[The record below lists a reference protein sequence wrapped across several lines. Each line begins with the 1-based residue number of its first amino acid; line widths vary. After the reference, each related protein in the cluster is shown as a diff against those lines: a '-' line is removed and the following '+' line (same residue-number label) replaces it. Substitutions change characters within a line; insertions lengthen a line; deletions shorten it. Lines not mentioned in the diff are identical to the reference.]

1 MDSLVVII
9 YLAAMVGF
17 GIWGRYKAKNQD
29 DFLVAGRRLG
39 GWLYTGTMSAVV
51 LGGASTIGGVGL
63 GYTSGLSG
71 MWLVF
76 SIGLGII
83 ALSLFFAPRI
93 QKLEIYT
100 VSQMLEL
107 RYGKGSR
114 LVSGAIMT
122 AYGLM
127 ISTTST
133 VAYATIFHALFDI
146 NKFWSVLIGG
156 GIVILYSMLGGM
168 WSITLTDFVQFFI
181 QTIGIF
187 LIMLPIVLS
196 KSGGIGELFSSL
208 PAEQTSPVGIGWQA
222 ILGYILIYTLGLL
235 IGQDIW
241 QRVFTARSPG
251 VARWGGLS
259 AGVYCLLYAVAGA
272 LIGMAA
278 TKIVPG
284 IEVQDDVF
292 VAVVDAAMSPL
303 LGGLVLAA
311 ALAAMM
317 STASGSLMAA
327 ATVCRQDIVEPL
339 LARKDIVP
347 VPADSAGEAGEA
359 GGTRAAEAAG
369 DTSGAGTAEAANSV
383 HGDVSPL
390 SSGGATKSTLV
401 KSLVRET
408 GDEIRDSRIYLIGLG
423 IVTLI
428 LAMIMPSV
436 VEALTVAYNLLVAGL
451 FIPILGG
458 LIFKRGNIIGVM
470 AGMILG
476 SLTTIVIMITMGIY
490 SNEAIYLGLIASL
503 LGYVIG
509 SLVSKPTPPE
519 VMAAWKERLN
529 R

>member
-17 GIWGRYKAKNQD
+17 GIWGRFKAKNQD

-39 GWLYTGTMSAVV
+39 GLLYTGTMSAVV

-63 GYTSGLSG
+63 GYISGLSG

-76 SIGLGII
+76 SIGMGII
-83 ALSLFFAPRI
+83 VLSLFFAPKI

-133 VAYATIFHALFDI
+133 VAYATVFHALFDLD
-146 NKFWSVLIGG
+146 KFWSVIIGG
-156 GIVILYSMLGGM
+156 GIVITYSMLGGM
-168 WSITLTDFVQFFI
+168 WSITLTDFVQFLI
-181 QTIGIF
+181 QTVGIF
-187 LIMLPIVLS
+187 LLMLPIVLN
-196 KSGGIGELFSSL
+196 KAGGLGELFSAL

-259 AGVYCLLYAVAGA
+259 AGIYCLLYAVAGA

-278 TKIVPG
+278 ARIVPG
-284 IEVQDDVF
+284 IEVADDVF
-292 VAVVDAAMSPL
+292 VAVVDAAMSPVL
-303 LGGLVLAA
+303 AGLVLAA

-317 STASGSLMAA
+317 STASGSLLAA
-327 ATVCRQDIVEPL
+327 STVCRQDIVEPL
-339 LARKDIVP
+339 LARRDIVP
-347 VPADSAGEAGEA
+347 AVRADAEVGGRDSTDAGSTVAGSGVVGSGVGSAAVGS
-359 GGTRAAEAAG
+359 GGTG
-369 DTSGAGTAEAANSV
+369 SG
-383 HGDVSPL
+383 
-390 SSGGATKSTLV
+390 GGATSALTQ
-401 KSLVRET
+401 SLVRET
-408 GDEIRDSRIYLIGLG
+408 GDEVRDSRIYLIGLG
-423 IVTLI
+423 IVTLA
-428 LAMIMPSV
+428 LALIMPSV

-458 LIFKRGNIIGVM
+458 LIFRRGTIVGVM

-476 SLTTIVIMITMGIY
+476 SVTTIVLMITLGIY
-490 SNEAIYLGLIASL
+490 SNEAIYLGLLASL
-503 LGYVIG
+503 LGYVVG

-519 VMAAWKERLN
+519 IMAEWRERLS

>member
-17 GIWGRYKAKNQD
+17 GIWGRFKAKNQD

-39 GWLYTGTMSAVV
+39 GLLYTGTMSAVV

-76 SIGLGII
+76 SIGMGII
-83 ALSLFFAPRI
+83 VLSLFFAPKI

-133 VAYATIFHALFDI
+133 VAYATVFHALFDLD
-146 NKFWSVLIGG
+146 KFWSVIIGG
-156 GIVILYSMLGGM
+156 GIVITYSMLGGM
-168 WSITLTDFVQFFI
+168 WSITLTDFVQFLI
-181 QTIGIF
+181 QTVGIF
-187 LIMLPIVLS
+187 LLMLPIVLN
-196 KSGGIGELFSSL
+196 KAGGLGELFSAL

-259 AGVYCLLYAVAGA
+259 AGIYCLLYAVAGA

-278 TKIVPG
+278 ARIVPG
-284 IEVQDDVF
+284 IEVADDVF
-292 VAVVDAAMSPL
+292 VAVVDAAMSPVL
-303 LGGLVLAA
+303 AGLVLAA

-317 STASGSLMAA
+317 STASGSLLAA
-327 ATVCRQDIVEPL
+327 STVCRQDIVEPL
-339 LARKDIVP
+339 LARRDM
-347 VPADSAGEAGEA
+347 VPAVRAGAEVGGAESTGAGSRGGSAAVGSDSTGSGST
-359 GGTRAAEAAG
+359 GSGSTG
-369 DTSGAGTAEAANSV
+369 SGSGATSA
-383 HGDVSPL
+383 L
-390 SSGGATKSTLV
+390 TQ
-401 KSLVRET
+401 SLVRET
-408 GDEIRDSRIYLIGLG
+408 GDEVRDSRIYLIGLG
-423 IVTLI
+423 IVTLA
-428 LAMIMPSV
+428 LALIMPSV

-458 LIFKRGNIIGVM
+458 LIFRRGTIVGVM

-476 SLTTIVIMITMGIY
+476 SVTTIVLMITLGIY
-490 SNEAIYLGLIASL
+490 SNEAIYLGLLASL
-503 LGYVIG
+503 LGYVVG

-519 VMAAWKERLN
+519 IMAEWRERLS

>member
-17 GIWGRYKAKNQD
+17 GIWGRFKAKNQD

-39 GWLYTGTMSAVV
+39 GLLYTGTMSAVV

-76 SIGLGII
+76 SIGMGII
-83 ALSLFFAPRI
+83 VLSLFFAPKI

-133 VAYATIFHALFDI
+133 VAYATVFHALFDLD
-146 NKFWSVLIGG
+146 KFWSVIIGG
-156 GIVILYSMLGGM
+156 GIVITYSMLGGM
-168 WSITLTDFVQFFI
+168 WSITLTDFVQFLI
-181 QTIGIF
+181 QTVGIF
-187 LIMLPIVLS
+187 LLMLPIVLN
-196 KSGGIGELFSSL
+196 KAGGLGELFSAL

-259 AGVYCLLYAVAGA
+259 AGIYCLLYAVAGA

-278 TKIVPG
+278 ARIVPG
-284 IEVQDDVF
+284 IEVADDVF
-292 VAVVDAAMSPL
+292 VAVVDAAMSPVL
-303 LGGLVLAA
+303 AGLVLAA

-317 STASGSLMAA
+317 STASGSLLAA
-327 ATVCRQDIVEPL
+327 STVCRQDIVEPL
-339 LARKDIVP
+339 LARRDM
-347 VPADSAGEAGEA
+347 VPAVRAGAEV
-359 GGTRAAEAAG
+359 GGAES
-369 DTSGAGTAEAANSV
+369 TGAGSRGGSAAVGSDST
-383 HGDVSPL
+383 GSG
-390 SSGGATKSTLV
+390 STGSGGGATSALTQ
-401 KSLVRET
+401 SLVRET
-408 GDEIRDSRIYLIGLG
+408 GDEVRDSRIYLIGLG
-423 IVTLI
+423 IVTLA
-428 LAMIMPSV
+428 LALIMPSV

-458 LIFKRGNIIGVM
+458 LIFRRGTIVGVM

-476 SLTTIVIMITMGIY
+476 SVTTIVLMITLGIY
-490 SNEAIYLGLIASL
+490 SNEAIYLGLLASL
-503 LGYVIG
+503 LGYVVG

-519 VMAAWKERLN
+519 IMAEWRERLS

>member
-9 YLAAMVGF
+9 YLAGMVGF
-17 GIWGRYKAKNQD
+17 GIWGRFKANDQE

-39 GWLYTGTMSAVV
+39 GLLYTGTMSAVV

-71 MWLVF
+71 MWLVLA
-76 SIGLGII
+76 IGLGII

-114 LVSGAIMT
+114 FVSGAIMT

-133 VAYATIFHALFDI
+133 VAYATVFHALFDLS
-146 NKFWSVLIGG
+146 KFWSVLIGG

-187 LIMLPIVLS
+187 LIMLPVVLS
-196 KSGGIGELFSSL
+196 QSGGLGDLFSSL
-208 PAEQTSPVGIGWQA
+208 PAEHTSPVGIGWQA

-251 VARWGGLS
+251 VARWGGFS

-292 VAVVDAAMSPL
+292 VAVVDASMSPV
-303 LGGLVLAA
+303 LGGIVLAA

-327 ATVCRQDIVEPL
+327 STVCRQDIIEPI
-339 LARKDIVP
+339 LARKDLLP
-347 VPADSAGEAGEA
+347 VTESDSAAGAA
-359 GGTRAAEAAG
+359 GGADTVGGMADGGTAAG
-369 DTSGAGTAEAANSV
+369 G
-383 HGDVSPL
+383 
-390 SSGGATKSTLV
+390 TKSTLV
-401 KSLVRET
+401 RSLVRET
-408 GDEIRDSRIYLIGLG
+408 GDEVRDSRIYLIVLG
-423 IVTLI
+423 VVTLV

-451 FIPILGG
+451 FISILGG
-458 LIFKRGNIIGVM
+458 LVFRRGTIVGVM

-476 SLTTIVIMITMGIY
+476 AVTTVVVMIVAGIY

-503 LGYVIG
+503 LGYLVG
-509 SLVSKPTPPE
+509 SFASKPTDPAI
-519 VMAAWKERLN
+519 MAAWKERLS